1 MEKLSFAFTLS
12 EEQKKKK
19 EALVARLMKNDHV
32 LAWLDRKSVV

>member
-19 EALVARLMKNDHV
+19 EALVARLAKTTTMC
-32 LAWLDRKSVV
+32 LPG